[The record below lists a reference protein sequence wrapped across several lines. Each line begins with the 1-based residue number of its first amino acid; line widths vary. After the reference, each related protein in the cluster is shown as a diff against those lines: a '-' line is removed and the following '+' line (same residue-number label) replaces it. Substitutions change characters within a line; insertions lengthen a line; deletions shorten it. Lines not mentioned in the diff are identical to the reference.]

1 VGINVAR
8 TLLRS
13 VHAHRRVWD
22 HRLVVGISRLDR
34 AIDLLFRPRESA
46 CDFIDD
52 LIAMQAEASIT
63 NARSASILG
72 ASLAT

>member
-34 AIDLLFRPRESA
+34 AIDLLFRP
-46 CDFIDD
+46 
-52 LIAMQAEASIT
+52 AEASIT